1 MATLLLSIKIVDSS
15 AQTLASWQLK
25 AKQQALHPSSET
37 KQLEIGYV
45 YGHRTSGRATRISKG
60 DAGVPLLGHWCVH
73 VIST

>member
-37 KQLEIGYV
+37 KQLEIGYE
-45 YGHRTSGRATRISKG
+45 ATRISKG